1 MAEEITDKSL
11 PKKKKRGG
19 FFALG
24 IVIICFALVGA
35 VFLGGLAVGGIKSLG
50 GKEKKKEEYEKAR
63 RILKKAAKAQQSKR
77 N

>member
-11 PKKKKRGG
+11 PKKKKRGV

-50 GKEKKKEEYEKAR
+50 GKEKKKE
-63 RILKKAAKAQQSKR
+63 
-77 N
+77 